1 MITKQQNLEVVAAA
15 QFWKIGVKVVVVV
28 DRDEKGEKWMDIKK
42 GRQAGEKEVVVWQ
55 DLCSNFPFRSLY
67 FWVSNWV
74 ISLPG
79 CPKRSW

>member
-42 GRQAGEKEVVVWQ
+42 GRQAGEKW
-55 DLCSNFPFRSLY
+55 LFGKICAPIFRFRSLY